1 MHELAI
7 TQSLL
12 QIALDKARESGAKS
26 IRRINLRI
34 GRLTGY
40 VPEAVEMNFGLISPG
55 TLAEGAQLRIE
66 WVPVIIWCKDCGKD
80 NELGEFEMCCPVCGS
95 TRVSITGGREMFI
108 ESMEIEDA

>member
-12 QIALDKARESGAKS
+12 QIALDKARESGAKN
-26 IRRINLRI
+26 IRCINLRI

-40 VPEAVEMNFGLISPG
+40 VPEAVEMNFGMLSPG
-55 TLAEGAQLRIE
+55 TLAEGAKLLIQ
-66 WVPVIIWCKDCGKD
+66 WVPVRISCKDCGKGS
-80 NELGEFEMCCPVCGS
+80 ELGEFEMCCPNCGS
-95 TRVSITGGREMFI
+95 TNVSITGGREMFI